1 MSTTSAASSALSKM
15 DFLTLLTTQLK
26 YQDPTSPTDQE
37 AFVGQISQMSMVE
50 TMQELKASF
59 GQMLKLQD
67 VSQGVNLV
75 GKNVEYMNPSSG
87 EVSRG
92 RVSEITMSNGK
103 LAAVV
108 GNSLVDINLIKSIS
122 V

>member
-1 MSTTSAASSALSKM
+1 MSRSLFSSASGLLSHQRKL
-15 DFLTLLTTQLK
+15 DVVANNLANVNTTGYKAQRIAFADLIYQTL
-26 YQDPTSPTDQE
+26 S
-37 AFVGQISQMSMVE
+37 S
-50 TMQELKASF
+50 
-59 GQMLKLQD
+59 
-67 VSQGVNLV
+67 

>member
-1 MSTTSAASSALSKM
+1 
-15 DFLTLLTTQLK
+15 
-26 YQDPTSPTDQE
+26 
-37 AFVGQISQMSMVE
+37 
-50 TMQELKASF
+50 
-59 GQMLKLQD
+59 MLKLQE